1 MQKFIK
7 KNKKKY
13 FQVFYRQLSKISL
26 SRDKK
31 KLTENLKFKSK
42 TKSSLAI

>member
-7 KNKKKY
+7 KNILSSALENFIKPSWKKE
-13 FQVFYRQLSKISL
+13 
-26 SRDKK
+26 K